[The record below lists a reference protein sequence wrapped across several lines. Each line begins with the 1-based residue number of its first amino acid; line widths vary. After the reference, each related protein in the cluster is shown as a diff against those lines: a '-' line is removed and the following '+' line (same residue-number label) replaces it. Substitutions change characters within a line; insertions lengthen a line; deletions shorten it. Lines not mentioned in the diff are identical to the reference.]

1 MNQSI
6 TSSIDENSE
15 ISTDIYSK
23 RILLKH
29 VSTISIQSIEEKI
42 ESDSAL
48 IKNYEYDDETFDSST
63 KSSTKTSSSTSLF
76 ESITSDLNET
86 KTSTTSTTT
95 TSSFNDLNQLKKNNY
110 IEYVRLKIKK
120 DQEQKSKL
128 KHKFHSKQI
137 NKLIEKVL
145 KRSKYQ
151 NNSNDTNRNLIKI
164 QSDLI
169 NRIQTKNLITKIKL
183 DQLEKVENFGNNLH
197 LNKEELERAYYKLK
211 YDQFKYNKN
220 KFEFEQNEKNGLMEY
235 DGIIKIGNLAHDLPK
250 LTDHPDLIW
259 NQLLKP
265 LYDLK
270 LN

>member
-15 ISTDIYSK
+15 ISTDINSK
-23 RILLKH
+23 RILFKH
-29 VSTISIQSIEEKI
+29 VSTISIKSIEEKI

-86 KTSTTSTTT
+86 KTSSTSTTT

-120 DQEQKSKL
+120 DQEQKSKI
-128 KHKFHSKQI
+128 KNKFHSKQI

-145 KRSKYQ
+145 KRSKNQ
-151 NNSNDTNRNLIKI
+151 KNSNESNRNLIKI

-183 DQLEKVENFGNNLH
+183 DQLEKVGNFGNHLH
-197 LNKEELERAYYKLK
+197 LTKEELERAYYKLK

-265 LYDLK
+265 LNDLK

>member
-1 MNQSI
+1 MNQSL

-120 DQEQKSKL
+120 DQVQKSKL
-128 KHKFHSKQI
+128 KHKFHSKQNI
-137 NKLIEKVL
+137 
-145 KRSKYQ
+145 
-151 NNSNDTNRNLIKI
+151 
-164 QSDLI
+164 
-169 NRIQTKNLITKIKL
+169 
-183 DQLEKVENFGNNLH
+183 F
-197 LNKEELERAYYKLK
+197 
-211 YDQFKYNKN
+211 F
-220 KFEFEQNEKNGLMEY
+220 
-235 DGIIKIGNLAHDLPK
+235 
-250 LTDHPDLIW
+250 
-259 NQLLKP
+259 
-265 LYDLK
+265 
-270 LN
+270 